1 MLSHATVEGGAQRV
15 AHLVVRANE
24 GHHTHTNTHT
34 HTHTHTH
41 ARTDTFPEPEPTS
54 STKAGTKCPRDTHID
69 TQTHTDTLPT
79 HAQKVGVGAW
89 GDKAG
94 AIAPTPS
101 LPVQTKVLPV
111 RFDWRHYPKN
121 RRENRQG
128 WPVLEHH
135 PKMRRRTL
143 LGGERAFRDSME
155 IPFVLSG

>member
-1 MLSHATVEGGAQRV
+1 MNLGTWTWTWTCTWTS
-15 AHLVVRANE
+15 
-24 GHHTHTNTHT
+24 HTHKHTHT
-34 HTHTHTH
+34 HTPTHTH

-94 AIAPTPS
+94 ATAPTPS

-121 RRENRQG
+121 RRKRDKAG
-128 WPVLEHH
+128 LYSSTTR
-135 PKMRRRTL
+135 KC
-143 LGGERAFRDSME
+143 GGAPCWEARGRFGTV
-155 IPFVLSG
+155 PFVLSG